1 MDNDNLIF
9 TLTAVAIVI
18 FVLVGMLV
26 SQSRHKAL
34 VARNDKIKKLT
45 LQQRQ
50 VQNLLRSLP
59 ANYLSMELRDFLYQA
74 VLQNLKS
81 HAELAPDRSRFIRE
95 DYEQFKAERE
105 KVKLDPP
112 EPIHI
117 LMSVDQASIYRSLLK
132 SLHQFIRNNF
142 ATGRLEKAY
151 AENLLKQVA
160 LKLVETAA
168 DFFTLTAREFRKKK
182 KYRQT
187 THAFQKALDAIKTSP
202 FANEF
207 KAESFK
213 IQSELTE
220 QVDEWNLLRDAEREA
235 AQAKLDEELAA
246 VEDEENSW
254 KKKRI

>member
-1 MDNDNLIF
+1 MANDNLIF
-9 TLTAVAIVI
+9 TLTTIAIVI

-26 SQSRHKAL
+26 SQARHKAL

-81 HAELAPDRSRFIRE
+81 HAELIPDRSMFLRE
-95 DYEQFKAERE
+95 DYDQLAAERE
-105 KVKLDPP
+105 QVKLDPP
-112 EPIHI
+112 APITI

-151 AENLLKQVA
+151 AESLLKQVA
-160 LKLVETAA
+160 LKLVETAV
-168 DFFTLTAREFRKKK
+168 DFFTLTAREFRKKN

-187 THAFQKALDAIKTSP
+187 THAFQKALDTIKDSP

-213 IQSELTE
+213 IQSELTQE
-220 QVDEWNLLRDAEREA
+220 VDQWNLLLDAERAE
-235 AQAKLDEELAA
+235 AQAKLDAEISAEQ
-246 VEDEENSW
+246 DEENSW

>member
-1 MDNDNLIF
+1 MDNDTLLF
-9 TLTAVAIVI
+9 TLTSVAIVI

-26 SQSRHKAL
+26 SQARQRAL
-34 VARNDKIKKLT
+34 IARNNKIKQLSQ
-45 LQQRQ
+45 QQRQ

-59 ANYLSMELRDFLYQA
+59 ANYLSVELRDFLYQA

-105 KVKLDPP
+105 RVKLNPP
-112 EPIHI
+112 EPINI

-151 AENLLKQVA
+151 AESLLKQVA
-160 LKLVETAA
+160 LKLVETAV
-168 DFFTLTAREFRKKK
+168 DFFTLTAREFRSKN

-187 THAFQKALDAIKTSP
+187 THAFQKALDTIQNSP
-202 FANEF
+202 FSSEF

-220 QVDEWNLLRDAEREA
+220 QVEQWNSLRKAEQEA
-235 AQAKLDEELAA
+235 AQAKLEEEASA
-246 VEDEENSW
+246 IEDEQNSW